1 MIKIK
6 IDSRKCEKGDC
17 YVAIRGNTV
26 DGHDFVWDAI
36 EHGARTVV
44 VDHKLDLPV
53 SVYQIVVDN
62 TEKWLE
68 DRLVHSYS
76 NEINEMNLIGITGTN
91 GKTTTAYLTYQLLNK
106 LGEKT
111 AYIGTIGCYIP
122 GMDPIELPNTTPN
135 IRDLYDL
142 LLTAEEEGCTSI
154 SMEVSSQGL
163 DMNRT
168 VGLKF
173 KTGLFTNL
181 TQDHLDYHKTMDNY
195 LNCKLKMLEQLD
207 GNMIINNDDKY
218 ANIWREKA
226 PRTKTIG
233 YNGEDIKL
241 LSFED
246 ELMGT
251 TIRIEY
257 EGKEYTISTNLKG
270 EFNVYNYLSSLSIA
284 LDQGKNMEEII
295 EATKEIYPP
304 KGRCEIVQVNK
315 GIAVIDYAH
324 TPDAMDKIIDTFN
337 RVKRGRVIT
346 IFGCG
351 GDRDATKRPIMASIA
366 TSNSDYV
373 IITNDNPR
381 TEDETLIMDDILK
394 GVKKD
399 NYEVIYDRREAIN
412 RALDIMEENDIVLI
426 LGKGHEDYQ
435 IIGKTKHHFDDR
447 EVVDDYLE
455 KKDTKQLKRKVQ

>member
-1 MIKIK
+1 MIKIQ
-6 IDSRKCEKGDC
+6 IDSRKCDKGDC

-26 DGHDFVWDAI
+26 DGHDYIQDAI
-36 EHGARTVV
+36 NHGARTVV
-44 VDHKLDLPV
+44 IDHDIKLP
-53 SVYQIVVDN
+53 STVYKIIVDN

-68 DRLVHSYS
+68 DSMIRSYS
-76 NEINEMNLIGITGTN
+76 KDINKMNLIGITGTN
-91 GKTTTAYLTYQLLNK
+91 GKTTTAYLTYQLLNR
-106 LGEKT
+106 LGSKT

-122 GMDPIELPNTTPN
+122 GMDPVELPNTTPN

-142 LLTAEEEGCTSI
+142 LLTAKENGCTHI

-195 LNCKLKMLEQLD
+195 LNCKLKMLDQLE

-218 ANIWREKA
+218 ASIWKDKS
-226 PRTKTIG
+226 PRNKTIG
-233 YNGEDIKL
+233 FKGEDIKIV
-241 LSFED
+241 SFED

-251 TIRIEY
+251 RITIKY
-257 EGKEYTISTNLKG
+257 QGKEYEIHTNLKG
-270 EFNVYNYLSSLSIA
+270 EFNVYNYVSTLSIA
-284 LDQGKNMEEII
+284 LDQGYTIEQII
-295 EATKEIYPP
+295 EETKNIYPP
-304 KGRCEIVQVNK
+304 KGRCEIVEVND

-337 RVKRGRVIT
+337 NVKRGRIIT

-351 GDRDATKRPIMASIA
+351 GNRDATKRPKMASIA
-366 TSNSDYV
+366 TSKSDYC

-381 TEDETLIMDDILK
+381 CENEELIMKDILE

-412 RALDIMEENDIVLI
+412 KALNIMNENDIVLI

-447 EVVDDYLE
+447 EVVEEY
-455 KKDTKQLKRKVQ
+455 KKDNIKQLKRKVK